1 MFKNSPFLR
10 RICFGLPCA
19 VLLAS
24 FALLLALGGEVH
36 ADIHRVELKK
46 EMDRGAKASFNA
58 TEQKEALA
66 KAVLKEAEQILA
78 GSLPKGRKRVVRDF
92 LQEKVDAF
100 VLSYSE
106 QQYVEEEDTGV
117 LSIEANVNTHT
128 VKDYLK
134 KWGTYYTAAGEWD
147 YRLEVRGELDTDK
160 ELRLADLETMSGLRR
175 ERESLGPV
183 FLLRPPE
190 EEGGHWESLLMRGG
204 EESVYLA
211 NNLDKLWLKTWS
223 DFFSRKSVRMRVGRK
238 MRLTAS
244 GWSTSTGMRHF
255 NSVLEGWSAKLD
267 KAVIQSLD
275 FDTGGL
281 SGTWT
286 VYTLTPEGLRSEL
299 ESYIPPRGLDFS
311 LEVENATR
319 SRGNQSSD
327 KGGARVIVP

>member
-1 MFKNSPFLR
+1 MYENSPLSR
-10 RICFGLPCA
+10 RIRSGFISAL
-19 VLLAS
+19 LLAS
-24 FALLLALGGEVH
+24 FAFLLVLGGEVH
-36 ADIHRVELKK
+36 ADVHRVELKK
-46 EMDRGAKASFNA
+46 EMDRGAKAAFNA

-66 KAVLKEAEQILA
+66 KAVLKEAERILA
-78 GSLPKGRKRVVRDF
+78 GSLPKGRRRVIRDF
-92 LQEKVDAF
+92 LQEKVDKF

-117 LSIEANVNTHT
+117 LSIEANVNTQS

-134 KWGTYYTAAGEWD
+134 KWGTYYTATGEWD
-147 YRLEVRGELDTDK
+147 YRLEVRGELDMDK

-175 ERESLGPV
+175 AREALSPV
-183 FLLRPPE
+183 FVLRTPAK
-190 EEGGHWESLLMRGG
+190 EGGSWETLLMQDG

-211 NNLDKLWLKTWS
+211 GSLDEVWLKTWS
-223 DFFSRKSVRMRVGRK
+223 DFFSRKSVRMRVERK

-255 NSVLEGWSAKLD
+255 NSLLEEWSTKLD
-267 KAVIQSLD
+267 RAVIQSLE
-275 FDTGGL
+275 FNPGGI

-286 VYTLTPEGLRSEL
+286 IYTLTPDELRSDL

-319 SRGNQSSD
+319 FRGEESSEN
-327 KGGARVIVP
+327 GGTRVIAP

>member
-1 MFKNSPFLR
+1 MFENFLLLR
-10 RICFGLPCA
+10 RIRFRLPFT

-24 FALLLALGGEVH
+24 FAFLLALGGEVH
-36 ADIHRVELKK
+36 ADVHRVELKK
-46 EMDRGAKASFNA
+46 EMDRGAKAAFNA

-78 GSLPKGRKRVVRDF
+78 GSLPKGRKRVIRDF
-92 LQEKVDAF
+92 LREKVDEF

-106 QQYVEEEDTGV
+106 QQYVEDENTGV
-117 LSIEANVNTHT
+117 LSIEAKVNTHT
-128 VKDYLK
+128 VKDHLK

-147 YRLEVRGELDTDK
+147 YRLEIRGELDTDK

-175 ERESLGPV
+175 ARESVSPV

-190 EEGGHWESLLMRGG
+190 EEGGRWESLLMQDG

-211 NNLDKLWLKTWS
+211 GSLDKLWLKTWS
-223 DFFSRKSVRMRVGRK
+223 EFFSRKSVRMRVERK

-244 GWSTSTGMRHF
+244 GWSSSTGMRHF
-255 NSVLEGWSAKLD
+255 NTVLEGWSTKLD
-267 KAVIQSLD
+267 RAVIQSLE
-275 FDTGGL
+275 FNPGGL

-286 VYTLTPEGLRSEL
+286 VYTLTPAELRNEL

-319 SRGNQSSD
+319 SRGNESSEQ
-327 KGGARVIVP
+327 GRTQVLLP

>member
-1 MFKNSPFLR
+1 MFENFLLLR
-10 RICFGLPCA
+10 RIRFGLPCSL
-19 VLLAS
+19 LLAA
-24 FALLLALGGEVH
+24 FAFLLALGGGVH
-36 ADIHRVELKK
+36 ADVHRVELKK
-46 EMDRGAKASFNA
+46 EMDRGAKAAFNA
-58 TEQKEALA
+58 TEQREALA

-78 GSLPKGRKRVVRDF
+78 GSLPKGRKQVIRDF
-92 LQEKVDAF
+92 LRDKVDEF

-106 QQYVEEEDTGV
+106 QQYVEEKNTGV

-128 VKDYLK
+128 VKEHLK

-147 YRLEVRGELDTDK
+147 YRLDVRGELDTDK

-175 ERESLGPV
+175 ERESGGPV

-190 EEGGHWESLLMRGG
+190 EEGGHWESLLMRDG

-223 DFFSRKSVRMRVGRK
+223 DFFSRKSVRMRVERK

-244 GWSTSTGMRHF
+244 GWTTSTGMRHF

-267 KAVIQSLD
+267 KAVIQSLE
-275 FDTGGL
+275 FAPGGL

-286 VYTLTPEGLRSEL
+286 VYTLTPAGLRNEL
-299 ESYIPPRGLDFS
+299 ESYIPSRGLNFS

-319 SRGNQSSD
+319 SRGNESSD
-327 KGGARVIVP
+327 KGGGRVIVP